1 MPRVRLSDSVRL
13 ESRENLKVHF
23 LALKN
28 YRNPLGHAREID
40 VIEQKQGEA
49 AIIWFRRALSAPI
62 DATAIL
68 DAEQEASDMRQAEAI
83 LK

>member
-1 MPRVRLSDSVRL
+1 
-13 ESRENLKVHF
+13 